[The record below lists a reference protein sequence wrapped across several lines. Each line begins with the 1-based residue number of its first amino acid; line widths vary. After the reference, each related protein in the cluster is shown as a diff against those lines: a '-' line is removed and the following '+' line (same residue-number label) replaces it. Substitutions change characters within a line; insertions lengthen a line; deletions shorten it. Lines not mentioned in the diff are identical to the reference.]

1 MSKLRETLI
10 KELTKDGGW
19 PSLVYDGINIR
30 DMERDDL
37 ELLCILLG
45 HQCLLKKP
53 IIEVL
58 LKETKNERRKQV

>member
-19 PSLVYDGINIR
+19 PSVVYDGVSTQ

-53 IIEVL
+53 TIEVS
-58 LKETKNERRKQV
+58 LKQ